1 MRHVT
6 AINPE
11 TISGESN
18 SAGTIR
24 LRRTNYHHPDVQL
37 LVAQVQQEYVCRYGS
52 QDSSPIDE
60 AEFDPPNGMFVIAT
74 VDGRPAAMGGW
85 RRLDSLELDP
95 ATGQRGSPALGT
107 AEIRRM
113 YVSPE
118 FRGRGLARAVLAEL
132 ESTARDRGCGKLI
145 LETGLPQP
153 EALALYRSSGYQ
165 DVPPFGH
172 YAGSPLSVPL
182 GKEL

>member
-1 MRHVT
+1 MKT
-6 AINPE
+6 AGINPE
-11 TISGESN
+11 SIGGESN

-24 LRRTNYHHPDVQL
+24 LRRTNYQHPDVQL
-37 LVAQVQQEYVCRYGS
+37 LVAEVQQEYVRRYGS
-52 QDSSPIDE
+52 EDSSPIDE

-85 RRLDSLELDP
+85 RAVDS
-95 ATGQRGSPALGT
+95 AR

-113 YVSPE
+113 YVSPHY
-118 FRGRGLARAVLAEL
+118 RNRGLARAVLSEL
-132 ESTARDRGCGKLI
+132 ETTARAAGAHQMI

-182 GKEL
+182 GKQL

>member
-6 AINPE
+6 ATNPE

-18 SAGTIR
+18 GAGTVR

-37 LVAQVQQEYVCRYGS
+37 LVAEVQREYGRRYGS
-52 QDSSPIDE
+52 EDSSPIDE

-74 VDGRPAAMGGW
+74 VNGRPAAMGGW
-85 RRLDSLELDP
+85 RAVDSPVVDK
-95 ATGQRGSPALGT
+95 GT

-132 ESTARDRGCGKLI
+132 ESTARDRGCGQLI

>member
-6 AINPE
+6 ATNRAASKPAG
-11 TISGESN
+11 IS
-18 SAGTIR
+18 
-24 LRRTNYHHPDVQL
+24 LRPANYLHPDVQL
-37 LVAQVQQEYVCRYGS
+37 LVTEVQQEYVRRYGS
-52 QDSSPIDE
+52 EDSSPIDE

-85 RRLDSLELDP
+85 RRLGAHGLDP
-95 ATGQRGSPALGT
+95 AAGPACPPAHSK

-132 ESTARDRGCGKLI
+132 ENTARDGGCGQMI

-165 DVPPFGH
+165 DVAPFGH

-182 GKEL
+182 GKRL